1 MPPPATTEKELGET
15 RIVNFTVIKL
25 DFHVTSVM
33 MFLPYRGP
41 DYLSGKKSMSQKQAH
56 G

>member
-33 MFLPYRGP
+33 MVLPYRGP